1 VLASY
6 PKTVS
11 FQTLLDPL
19 ESKFKYIYFMVLKCE
34 KTYNKD
40 KNVSKNENILTKF
53 GYNE

>member
-1 VLASY
+1 
-6 PKTVS
+6 
-11 FQTLLDPL
+11 
-19 ESKFKYIYFMVLKCE
+19 MVLKCE